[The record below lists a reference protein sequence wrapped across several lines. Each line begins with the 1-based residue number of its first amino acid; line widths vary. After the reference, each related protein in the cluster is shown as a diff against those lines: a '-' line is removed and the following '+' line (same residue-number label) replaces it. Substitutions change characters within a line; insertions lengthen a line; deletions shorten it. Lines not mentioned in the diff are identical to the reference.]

1 MLGVLR
7 PEDKDVSK
15 AGEDKME
22 KGFVW
27 LSSSSPA
34 YTTVLP
40 KAICTPGGGGG
51 GGRQNLFFSRVVCN
65 LLG

>member
-40 KAICTPGGGGG
+40 KAICTPGGGEGG
-51 GGRQNLFFSRVVCN
+51 GAAKSVLFPSGV
-65 LLG
+65 

>member
-40 KAICTPGGGGG
+40 KAICTPGGG
-51 GGRQNLFFSRVVCN
+51 RQNLFFSRVVCN